1 MRSRRRRREPE
12 RRPLTHPRCRAYRP
26 RPTVRLH
33 PRSLAAALALT
44 ALACGSQPQAV
55 SGPLDRLTFPTAV
68 AVRGQ
73 DLVVVSSNF
82 DLTFSTADGGSV
94 LAVPLAAGTPRGTN
108 IGSLGGELA
117 IADASC
123 GLATPVALVPSRST
137 TELYRLTL
145 GADGVPTCDGD
156 CALPLRGDLAD
167 PYGVALACGPLGA
180 KRVFVSHLRTPSL
193 VGYVTMITLDPDREK
208 WRVQVGN
215 AGPGP
220 ARSFA
225 YDADRDRVYFTGVST
240 GAVSLF
246 RWYDFAGSDC
256 QIDVAATDPAACPL
270 GAIDVS
276 TVIRGADL
284 RGIALSNPVPGKPRR
299 AYVAARVFDAD
310 VAASIGGRPSYDVA
324 GVLLVIDLEEGPGGR
339 PQPRLVNWVD
349 AGLGASEVAVL
360 PPRPNV
366 ACAAAG
372 GCPQRDLV
380 AVTAGDDGLVWSYD
394 DEVGEMRKVFGRNPE
409 SGTPDLGRYPYG
421 LAVSRPEATQPPSS
435 LAACQSAGACARV
448 YVGSFQDA
456 SVSAVDVPLADPGS
470 AEILK
475 VGGTTWRIGG
485 AP

>member
-1 MRSRRRRREPE
+1 M
-12 RRPLTHPRCRAYRP
+12 THPRRRAYRP

-33 PRSLAAALALT
+33 PRSLAAALALA
-44 ALACGSQPQAV
+44 ALACGSQPQAGP
-55 SGPLDRLTFPTAV
+55 GPLDRLTFPTAV
-68 AVRGQ
+68 TVRGQ

-82 DLTFSTADGGSV
+82 DLTFATQDGGSV
-94 LAVPLAAGTPRGTN
+94 LAVPLAAGAARGAN

-117 IADASC
+117 IADANC
-123 GLATPVALVPSRST
+123 GLTTPVALVPSRST
-137 TELYRLTL
+137 NELYGLTL
-145 GADGVPTCDGD
+145 GADGTPRCDGD
-156 CALPLRGDLAD
+156 CALPLRGDLGD
-167 PYGVALACGPLGA
+167 PYGVGLACGPLGT
-180 KRVFVSHLRTPSL
+180 KRAFVSHLRTPSFL
-193 VGYVTMITLDPDREK
+193 GYVTMITLDPDRQR
-208 WRVQVGN
+208 WQVQVGD

-256 QIDVAATDPAACPL
+256 QIDVAATDPRACPL

-284 RGIALSNPVPGKPRR
+284 RGIALSNPVAGKPRR

-360 PPRPNV
+360 KPRPN
-366 ACAAAG
+366 G
-372 GCPQRDLV
+372 ERDLV
-380 AVTAGDDGLVWSYD
+380 AVTAGDDGLVWIYD
-394 DEVGEMRKVFGRNPE
+394 DEVGEMRKVFGRNPG
-409 SGTPDLGRYPYG
+409 SGAPELGRYPYG
-421 LAVSRPEATQPPSS
+421 LAVSRPEETQPPSS
-435 LAACQSAGACARV
+435 LAACQTAGACARV

-456 SVSAVDVPLADPGS
+456 SVSAVDVPLDDPGS
-470 AEILK
+470 AEILN